1 MARKRMIDPEF
12 FIDEKLAEVSAN
24 ARLLFIALWTI
35 ADDNFGTLPNRPKW
49 IKTQSFPYEDV
60 DIAKLVSELCVHG
73 LISMFTHEDCEYL
86 YIKHFHKH
94 QRIEK
99 PSKPKYPCYD
109 KTNDITPHLLPESS
123 PTTPAEEKRREEK
136 GKEEKRSEE
145 TKIASPVFEEKE
157 GKQNP
162 TFSEVR
168 DQIAN
173 GMTFKAT
180 RGISKA
186 WQEEAFRYADGLKI
200 KLDSSQMGRWLK
212 FFKDAH
218 TIRPQMRPKIQI
230 AFTYLSDLH
239 AFTSLEDSEAK
250 IKFFW
255 EIAYNGTESY
265 KNKINNFQQQT

>member
-1 MARKRMIDPEF
+1 MNYYKYYAGDFMRDTAALSLI
-12 FIDEKLAEVSAN
+12 EVGVYQ
-24 ARLLFIALWTI
+24 RLL
-35 ADDNFGTLPNRPKW
+35 NFYYSGGVLPASLP
-49 IKTQSFPYEDV
+49 
-60 DIAKLVSELCVHG
+60 EL
-73 LISMFTHEDCEYL
+73 F
-86 YIKHFHKH
+86 
-94 QRIEK
+94 RI
-99 PSKPKYPCYD
+99 CAAF
-109 KTNDITPHLLPESS
+109 TNDEQNAVKKVVAFFFKKRGDFIINLRV
-123 PTTPAEEKRREEK
+123 EKELQIANDFIKKQSEK
-136 GKEEKRSEE
+136 GKLRHKKADNDDQPRLNRGSAVAPAAAQPIHIPY
-145 TKIASPVFEEKE
+145 TNTINNINTGKSASPVLEEKP
-157 GKQNP
+157 NF
-162 TFSEVR
+162 TDVR
-168 DQIAN
+168 NQLAN

-200 KLDSSQMGRWLK
+200 TLNDSQKGRWLK

-265 KNKINNFQQQT
+265 KNKINNFQQRT